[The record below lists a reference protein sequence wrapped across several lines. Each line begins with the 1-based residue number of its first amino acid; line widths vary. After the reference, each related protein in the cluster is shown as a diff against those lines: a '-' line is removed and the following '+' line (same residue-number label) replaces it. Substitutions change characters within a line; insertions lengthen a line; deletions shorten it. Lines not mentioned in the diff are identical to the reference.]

1 MPDDQKPSLL
11 VIDDEPEIL
20 QSLKGLLRREFDL
33 HLAGSGPEALE
44 ILSRQPIQ
52 VILTDQRMPGMTGVE
67 LMARARQEFPDA
79 IRIVFTGYADIK
91 AVVDAINKGGL
102 YRYLTKPWDP
112 DELVDVLKEA
122 AEEHRRTSDRRRVET
137 DARSFIGDGCALAG
151 DLCAN
156 PPQGVDVARWE
167 DLNRRGQ
174 SLLRQWPA

>member
-33 HLAGSGPEALE
+33 HLAQSGPEALE
-44 ILSRQPIQ
+44 ILGRHPIE
-52 VILTDQRMPGMTGVE
+52 VILTDQRMPGMTGTE
-67 LMARARQEFPDA
+67 LMARARREFPDS

-91 AVVDAINKGGL
+91 AVVDAINRGGL

-112 DELVDVLKEA
+112 DELVEVLNDAA
-122 AEEHRRTSDRRRVET
+122 AEYRRAADRRRMEGE
-137 DARSFIGDGCALAG
+137 ARSFVGDGCALAG

-156 PPQGVDVARWE
+156 PPAGFDPARWE

-174 SLLRQWPA
+174 SLLRQWPE